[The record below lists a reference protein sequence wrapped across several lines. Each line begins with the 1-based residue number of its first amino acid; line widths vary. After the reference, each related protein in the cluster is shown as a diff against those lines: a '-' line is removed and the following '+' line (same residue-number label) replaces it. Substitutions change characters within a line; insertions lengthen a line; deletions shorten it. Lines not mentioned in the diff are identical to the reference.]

1 MNYGDPLIAKIILG
15 LVIFAGCLAAFKLIR
30 LFFRPRDSKKELIRQ
45 ARIQRESIG
54 RRVKK

>member
-1 MNYGDPLIAKIILG
+1 MNYGDPLIAKIIISV
-15 LVIFAGCLAAFKLIR
+15 VIFAGCLLAFKVIR
-30 LFFRPRDSKKELIRQ
+30 LFFRPKDTKKELIRQ